1 MATWPFYVIEKDD
14 GWKVVQSPGKRE
26 MEHPTLWRLLGS
38 RMVGTRFG
46 VSPKEISDLPFAL
59 IRGRVTDQ
67 VDGRATRRVV
77 CIGEDLSNPKLSFL
91 APLLAETFPEWPVEE
106 DELQRRQSD
115 DCERLAELCGEE
127 ALAPLSPI
135 SADTFDF
142 LDDIVDDKPEQEPG
156 AGAPEPSAAGTS
168 GAGASGAGMDALL
181 KALAGA
187 AAESG
192 GGKEEDPGTDYSAD
206 VDPLAEIDLEGPE
219 PDWAQ

>member
-1 MATWPFYVIEKDD
+1 MATWPFYVIERDD

-46 VSPKEISDLPFAL
+46 VPAKEIAELPFAL

-67 VDGRATRRVV
+67 VDGRSTHRVV
-77 CIGEDLSNPKLSFL
+77 CIGEDLESPKLSFL
-91 APLLAETFPEWPVEE
+91 GPLLEATFPDLPIEE

-115 DCERLAELCGEE
+115 DCERLAEICGEE

-142 LDDIVDDKPEQEPG
+142 LDEPTEEKPKEEP
-156 AGAPEPSAAGTS
+156 AGARGGGVE
-168 GAGASGAGMDALL
+168 ALIE
-181 KALAGA
+181 ALAGA
-187 AAESG
+187 AAAGAG
-192 GGKEEDPGTDYSAD
+192 GAKKEAETDYSED
-206 VDPLAEIDLEGPE
+206 VDPLADIDLEGPE
-219 PDWAQ
+219 PDWAK